1 MRQVAK
7 DKRDRRDPT
16 LLGTFNRQRFE
27 QEVAEEIGIS
37 LDRTIGRVGRPA
49 KTAAA
54 PGAGGGAGASR
65 PNEAGGRGETRRPGE
80 TGPEREAGRRG
91 DSGRRGEKD
100 TNEKS

>member
-1 MRQVAK
+1 VAK
-7 DKRDRRDPT
+7 DKRDRRDNS

-37 LDRTIGRVGRPA
+37 LDRTIGRAGRPA

-54 PGAGGGAGASR
+54 SPGPGGGAGGSR

-80 TGPEREAGRRG
+80 TGPESEAGRRG
-91 DSGRRGEKD
+91 ATIRRGEKEKD
-100 TNEKS
+100 EKS